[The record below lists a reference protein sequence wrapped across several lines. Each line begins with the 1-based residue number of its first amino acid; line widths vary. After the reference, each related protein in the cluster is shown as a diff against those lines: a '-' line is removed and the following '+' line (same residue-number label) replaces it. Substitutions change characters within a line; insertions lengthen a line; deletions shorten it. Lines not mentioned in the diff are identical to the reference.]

1 MSTADLVLLSALLSQ
16 SRIPPL
22 HVPMAALSLLKE
34 RGDDVA
40 MAAIR
45 LSLCLFGDDK
55 ARLMEIRADI
65 DRLLAASA
73 PEGAN

>member
-1 MSTADLVLLSALLSQ
+1 LTAADLVLLRSLLSQ

-34 RGDDVA
+34 RGDDFA

-55 ARLMEIRADI
+55 TRLLEIREDI
-65 DRLLAASA
+65 DRLLAAST